1 MTVPH
6 PAHPEP
12 PPADPRSEPFW
23 TNLRAHRL
31 TMQQCEDCQ
40 YVRWPPAAHCPQC
53 LSPRAAWAE
62 LSGHGSVWSIAV
74 YEHAY
79 DPAFAS
85 SLPYNVA
92 LVELS
97 EGPMLISNLAT
108 DNITTVSI
116 GDAVTAVFDDV
127 SADLSL
133 VRFAP
138 VPRDEA

>member
-6 PAHPEP
+6 PAQPEP
-12 PPADPRSEPFW
+12 PPADPQSEPFW

-31 TMQQCEDCQ
+31 TMQRCEECQ
-40 YVRWPPAAHCPQC
+40 YVRWPPARHCPQC
-53 LSPRAAWAE
+53 LATRAVWAE
-62 LSGHGSVWSIAV
+62 LSGRGSVWSIAV

-79 DPAFAS
+79 APEFAS

-92 LVELS
+92 LVELA
-97 EGPMLISNLAT
+97 EGPMLISNLVI
-108 DNITTVSI
+108 DDITAIRI

-138 VPRDEA
+138 APGEVA